1 VFHSVGLPI
10 GLGKCRRAATVVAS
24 SLAVLLWAAPA
35 MAQGMA
41 LPGKFGV
48 GATGAATYA
57 IPIAV
62 PPGTAGMLPSLSLTY
77 NSQGGNGL
85 VGMGWML
92 DGLPS
97 IGRCPRTLAQ
107 DNARGTVKYDASDR
121 FCLDGQRLVATSG
134 TYGANGTEYRT
145 EVESFSKI
153 VSFGTAG
160 TGPAWFE
167 VKTKSGQIMQFG
179 NTTDS
184 RILAQGKTTA
194 RDWALNKVSDTKG
207 NYFTVTYVNDTTNGQ
222 AYPTRIDYTGNA
234 SAGLT
239 AYNSVRFVYD
249 STRPD
254 VVPAY
259 NAGSL
264 RKTTVRLS
272 KVQTYAGA
280 NMVADYRLTY
290 AQGTATN
297 RSQLTSVTLCDG
309 TGATCLPA
317 TTFAWQSGTTALTV
331 TSNVA
336 GQNATLSGYRPYV
349 GDFNGDGLAD
359 ILWDAEDQTLQTSTG
374 MRVLWTATGGG
385 GFSVNGNF
393 AGQNGQLAGYSPVVA
408 DFNRDGRTDV
418 WWYVPGDGSVPGA
431 TTQWM
436 STSSGTFTVAAG
448 PLAPASPAMGGK
460 VQPTLVDIDADGRP
474 ELAWMTVNALTVW
487 VNTAAGTIDPVVFT
501 GCASWPGWSGCSL
514 YVGGGD
520 FNGDGYNDIMWISA
534 TSGNKLWSF
543 WLSNTS
549 GPAQM
554 VTSSDPN
561 LALYVPLFVD
571 MNGDGKTD
579 ILWNSVD
586 SNGRS
591 SGHRNLWL
599 SKGDGTFVTMPNLN
613 AQDGTLVGYRP
624 YFVDFN
630 GDGLMDILWVQES
643 SGGSTGAGGWQGDRA
658 LAGKSSGASGL
669 SAASY
674 VVWMGKGDGTRSP
687 SSPTTPAR
695 TAP

>member
-317 TTFAWQSGTTALTV
+317 TTFAWQSGPPLRRRLQRRRARRHPV
-331 TSNVA
+331 GCGGPDVA
-336 GQNATLSGYRPYV
+336 DL
-349 GDFNGDGLAD
+349 DGHARLVD
-359 ILWDAEDQTLQTSTG
+359 GHRRRRLQRQWQLRRSERAARG
-374 MRVLWTATGGG
+374 L
-385 GFSVNGNF
+385 F
-393 AGQNGQLAGYSPVVA
+393 AGGRRLQPRRAHRRVVVRARRRERTWCDNPVDEHQL
-408 DFNRDGRTDV
+408 RHIHRRCR
-418 WWYVPGDGSVPGA
+418 
-431 TTQWM
+431 
-436 STSSGTFTVAAG
+436 AAG
-448 PLAPASPAMGGK
+448 PRKPRH
-460 VQPTLVDIDADGRP
+460 GRQ
-474 ELAWMTVNALTVW
+474 
-487 VNTAAGTIDPVVFT
+487 
-501 GCASWPGWSGCSL
+501 
-514 YVGGGD
+514 
-520 FNGDGYNDIMWISA
+520 SA
-534 TSGNKLWSF
+534 T
-543 WLSNTS
+543 
-549 GPAQM
+549 
-554 VTSSDPN
+554 
-561 LALYVPLFVD
+561 
-571 MNGDGKTD
+571 
-579 ILWNSVD
+579 
-586 SNGRS
+586 
-591 SGHRNLWL
+591 H
-599 SKGDGTFVTMPNLN
+599 
-613 AQDGTLVGYRP
+613 
-624 YFVDFN
+624 
-630 GDGLMDILWVQES
+630 
-643 SGGSTGAGGWQGDRA
+643 
-658 LAGKSSGASGL
+658 
-669 SAASY
+669 
-674 VVWMGKGDGTRSP
+674 
-687 SSPTTPAR
+687 AR
-695 TAP
+695 RH